1 MTDIALFIDSTTIMP
16 EYMMREHDVT
26 VMPVPI
32 YARGREYRDGV
43 DITAEEFVSLLETST
58 ERPSTAVPGLGEFQS
73 YYEQLLDQHQ
83 AILYPVPSLRL
94 TGLYDA
100 AIQAAEQ
107 IQGTSIIA
115 VDPPGDWEKTAYAVR
130 SDDPGLED
138 RLQALASLPPPIVAV
153 MNTGYASGA
162 SGLVAMAALGAMDKG
177 NPLEEII
184 RSMIT
189 AKRNTNIYFILNT
202 LEYIVDRVGQ
212 LGAFLGTLLRI
223 KPILTFKDGIL
234 EDAARVR
241 GKTQAKRRMIELL
254 KRRAD
259 GRPVDVYV
267 LHSLAPDEA
276 TDLLEQAR
284 SAVNVRHAWVDDI
297 GASVSRYTGRGG
309 LGVAFTIVP

>member
-1 MTDIALFIDSTTIMP
+1 
-16 EYMMREHDVT
+16 
-26 VMPVPI
+26 
-32 YARGREYRDGV
+32 
-43 DITAEEFVSLLETST
+43 
-58 ERPSTAVPGLGEFQS
+58 
-73 YYEQLLDQHQ
+73 
-83 AILYPVPSLRL
+83 
-94 TGLYDA
+94 
-100 AIQAAEQ
+100 
-107 IQGTSIIA
+107 
-115 VDPPGDWEKTAYAVR
+115 
-130 SDDPGLED
+130 
-138 RLQALASLPPPIVAV
+138 

-162 SGLVAMAALGAMDKG
+162 SGLVAMAALGAMDEG

-234 EDAARVR
+234 EDAARAR

-254 KRRAD
+254 RQKAS
-259 GRPVDVYV
+259 GRPTDIYV

-284 SAVNVRHAWVDDI
+284 SAVNVRNAWVDGI